1 MTPLPPISYRFGS
14 GRQTGSYAFN
24 MAAGLKQLLSLIRV
38 LPKTDCWEFKG
49 ARDAYGYGRIY
60 SENKELKAH
69 RYFYEHCESPVAPGA
84 YLQHYLPPEK
94 CIGHACCN
102 PAHLR
107 ISNSPKAAPPSKV
120 KWCPKGHSMNPENT
134 VIERRKGHPKAR
146 CRKCRRESWRRN
158 SARRSAMGKHT

>member
-1 MTPLPPISYRFGS
+1 
-14 GRQTGSYAFN
+14 

-38 LPKTDCWEFKG
+38 LPKTDCWEFRG

-69 RYFYEHCESPVAPGA
+69 RYFYEQCESPLAPGA
-84 YLQHYLPPEK
+84 YLQHFLPQER

-107 ISNSPKAAPPSKV
+107 ISSSPKAAPPLQIKR
-120 KWCPKGHSMNPENT
+120 CPKGHPMTPENT
-134 VIERRKGHPKAR
+134 VIEKRKGHPKAR
-146 CRKCRRESWRRN
+146 CRKCRQESWRRN